1 MPYKYVSGFI
11 PSKVTY
17 GDKIMTNKLTLN
29 WMRTG
34 AVAAL
39 VGSALTAFAQSEK
52 PIKIALIA
60 SKTGPAEQFGRETE
74 RGVRIAL
81 DQLTGGTMKV
91 LGRKIELIVKDDQFK
106 PDMSK
111 ALLTEAL
118 ADDEADIAIGT
129 SWSGGALAMAPV
141 AAEYRKILMV
151 DPAVADSL
159 TGSAWNRYLFRANRN
174 SFQDALASAAGL
186 KEGDNVAFLAP
197 DYVYGKDGVAAFKE
211 AAKALN
217 LKLNVAHEEFVPQS
231 TTDFTAPMQRILGRF
246 KGTQGKKYIVVVWG
260 AGNPTRKISELIPSG
275 EQVEFVAVGGPNHE
289 HAKVWSGLPLV
300 GGMSYF
306 YTFPKNA
313 MNDAFVAESL
323 KRYNA
328 PPDGFTASGFISVA
342 AILSGIKKAGTTD
355 TEKLIVAMEGME
367 FDTPKGKMSFRKE
380 DHQAIQ
386 PMYFFRMKGAQGA
399 SQWDLLD
406 LTREVP
412 ATQLPVPLQFKKR

>member
-1 MPYKYVSGFI
+1 
-11 PSKVTY
+11 
-17 GDKIMTNKLTLN
+17 MTTPPLSLLL
-29 WMRTG
+29 RAG
-34 AVAAL
+34 VIAAL
-39 VGSALTAFAQSEK
+39 AGTSLLATAQVQK

-81 DQLTGGTMKV
+81 DQLTQGSMQV

-111 ALLTEAL
+111 ALLTEAF

-141 AAEYRKILMV
+141 AAEYKKILMV

-174 SFQDALASAAGL
+174 SFQDALASAAVL
-186 KEGDNVAFLAP
+186 KDGDSVAFLAP

-211 AAKALN
+211 ATKALN
-217 LKLNVAHEEFVPQS
+217 LKINVAHEEFVPQS

-246 KGTQGKKYIVVVWG
+246 KGAQGKKYIVVVWG

-275 EQVEFVAVGGPNHE
+275 ERIDFVAVGGPNHE
-289 HAKVWSGLPLV
+289 HAKVWAGLPLV

-306 YTFPKNA
+306 YTFPKNP
-313 MNDAFVAESL
+313 MNDAFVAESI
-323 KRYNA
+323 KRYKA

-342 AILSGIKKAGTTD
+342 AILSGIRKAGSTD
-355 TEKLIVAMEGME
+355 TEKVIAAMEGME

-386 PMYFFRMKGAQGA
+386 PLYTFRMKAAPGA

-406 LTREVP
+406 LIREVP
-412 ATQLPVPLQFKKR
+412 AQEMPIPIQVKAR